1 MNAPAPTPAAQ
12 HPRARH
18 ACPVAAVEDALLLIR
33 TGRVDMARRVLEAL
47 PELLTRA
54 ERARLQAENEDLRGR
69 VASLEAALAQRRDLE
84 ARLARARRE
93 LADLKA
99 VLAVARQ
106 AAAKPL
112 AKPHERLA
120 TALADGRVTAQRVA
134 AVLKVEPRH
143 AYEIASGRVRL
154 APSAWK
160 RVMAELEVD
169 AP

>member
-1 MNAPAPTPAAQ
+1 MSATAAPPEPAPATQ
-12 HPRARH
+12 HLRH
-18 ACPVAAVEDALLLIR
+18 ACPVAAAEDALLLLAS
-33 TGRVDMARRVLEAL
+33 GRVAMAQVVVATL
-47 PELLTRA
+47 PRLILL
-54 ERARLQAENEDLRGR
+54 AENEQLRR
-69 VASLEAALAQRRDLE
+69 RLAELKDALAERRALQGQI
-84 ARLARARRE
+84 ARLACD
-93 LADLKA
+93 LADVRATLG
-99 VLAVARQ
+99 VARK